1 MMLAFL
7 DRMAMRTLAVFAVM
21 FSVGMALLAAVVGE
35 LAGWDIPPALLR
47 CGRRR
52 TPRSHSL
59 GNFVLLFAVFSSYGG
74 LHLSATN
81 VALSQPGIEKDSASS
96 RTTTA
101 ARGP

>member
-1 MMLAFL
+1 
-7 DRMAMRTLAVFAVM
+7 
-21 FSVGMALLAAVVGE
+21 
-35 LAGWDIPPALLR
+35 
-47 CGRRR
+47 
-52 TPRSHSL
+52 
-59 GNFVLLFAVFSSYGG
+59 VFSSYGG